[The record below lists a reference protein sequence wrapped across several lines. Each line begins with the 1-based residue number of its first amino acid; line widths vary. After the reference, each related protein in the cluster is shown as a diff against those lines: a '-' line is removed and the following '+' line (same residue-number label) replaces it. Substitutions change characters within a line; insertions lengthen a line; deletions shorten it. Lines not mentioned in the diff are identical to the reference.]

1 MLTREELIAERDR
14 LEMLEGELVKNIK
27 DAPEGSVYF
36 RKEADRTSKPYRTCI
51 VGGKRK
57 REALK
62 TKDRELI
69 KLLKYKRYSRSLI
82 RFVRENISILRRV
95 EEYNNISPGIITEKL
110 GPEFAECEDTLFG
123 TRCGIAVNPVFEDL
137 QERQNPLY
145 PEEMKVHTELGDFR
159 SKTESLIAMI
169 LTMLNI
175 RFKYEAPLWVGYGY
189 IYPDFTILHP
199 ITGKIVYL
207 EHFGLQESEEYREK
221 MAKRIALYSSLGIF
235 LGSRLIVT
243 CESSSEGLDMVA
255 IKKLLE
261 AFFW

>member
-1 MLTREELIAERDR
+1 MITREQLIAERDR
-14 LEMLEGELVKNIK
+14 LEVLEEELARNIK
-27 DAPEGSVYF
+27 VAPEGSVYF
-36 RKEADRTSKPYRTCI
+36 RKEANRTSKPYRTCN
-51 VGGKRK
+51 VDGKRK

-62 TKDRELI
+62 TKDKGMI
-69 KLLKYKRYSRSLI
+69 KLLKYKRYSLSLI
-82 RFVRENISILRRV
+82 RLVRANIDILKRAER
-95 EEYNNISPGIITEKL
+95 YNDIVPRMITEKL
-110 GPEFAECEDTLFG
+110 GPEFAECEETLFG
-123 TRCGIAVNPVFEDL
+123 TRSGRVVNQAFEDL

-159 SKTESLIAMI
+159 SKTESLIAII

-175 RFKYEAPLWVGYGY
+175 QFKYEAPLWVGYGY

-235 LGSRLIVT
+235 LGSQLIVT

-255 IKKLLE
+255 IKRLLE
-261 AFFW
+261 AFFS